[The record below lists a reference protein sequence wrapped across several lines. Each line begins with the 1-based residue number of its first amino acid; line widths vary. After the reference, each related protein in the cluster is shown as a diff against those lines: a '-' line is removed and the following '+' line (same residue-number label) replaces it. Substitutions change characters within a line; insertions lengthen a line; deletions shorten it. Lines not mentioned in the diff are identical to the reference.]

1 MAHGAEN
8 SNLVSRIG
16 KQSRAFRRLSPAE
29 PPRVVDSRGDG
40 RLPPM
45 PTDSFASLMTTEG
58 GSDRARRRL
67 TKGEVIDA
75 TVMQIAGE
83 YVFIDVGMPSDG
95 RIPRTELLDEKGK
108 VRVSVGDRLRVSV
121 VEPRFEGSLC
131 KALGQALPE
140 GGDTPTG
147 NEVLAAKITRVEKF
161 GVFVSTARGDGL
173 IPLRELPLPPGS
185 DHRKLFTVG
194 KDLTVVLLDANAQ
207 GKLRFSATRVARVE
221 EEQNFRDF
229 AAGVSDSTV
238 AQTTEPSSAK
248 PEASQKKKPPEKV
261 GFGSLGDLMRD
272 KLGFSAQ
279 AKSAPSAAPRADVLK
294 RKR

>member
-1 MAHGAEN
+1 
-8 SNLVSRIG
+8 
-16 KQSRAFRRLSPAE
+16 
-29 PPRVVDSRGDG
+29 
-40 RLPPM
+40 M

-67 TKGEVIDA
+67 NKGEVIDA
-75 TVMQIAGE
+75 TVMQVAGE
-83 YVFIDVGMPSDG
+83 FVFIDVGMPSDG
-95 RIPRTELLDEKGK
+95 RIPRVDLLDAQGN

-131 KALGQALPE
+131 KALGQAAPVGE
-140 GGDTPTG
+140 EAVIG

-185 DHRKLFTVG
+185 DHRKLFGVG
-194 KDLTVVLLDANAQ
+194 KDLTVVVLDANAQ

-229 AAGVSDSTV
+229 AAGAAESS
-238 AQTTEPSSAK
+238 AAAATEEASAK
-248 PEASQKKKPPEKV
+248 PIVKQQQKKPPEKV
-261 GFGSLGDLMRD
+261 GFGSLGDLMRG
-272 KLGFSAQ
+272 KLG
-279 AKSAPSAAPRADVLK
+279 SAAPAKAAAPSGPPRTDVLK

>member
-1 MAHGAEN
+1 
-8 SNLVSRIG
+8 
-16 KQSRAFRRLSPAE
+16 
-29 PPRVVDSRGDG
+29 
-40 RLPPM
+40 M

>member
-1 MAHGAEN
+1 MA
-8 SNLVSRIG
+8 
-16 KQSRAFRRLSPAE
+16 
-29 PPRVVDSRGDG
+29 
-40 RLPPM
+40 
-45 PTDSFASLMTTEG
+45 TDSFASLMTTEG

-95 RIPRTELLDEKGK
+95 RIPRGELLDEKGK
-108 VRVSVGDRLRVSV
+108 MRVSVGDRLRVSV

-131 KALGQALPE
+131 KALGQATPA
-140 GGDTPTG
+140 GDAPTG
-147 NEVLAAKITRVEKF
+147 NEVLSAKITRVEKF
-161 GVFVSTARGDGL
+161 GVFVTTARGDGL

-185 DHRKLFTVG
+185 DHRKLYSVG

-229 AAGVSDSTV
+229 AAGIGESG
-238 AQTTEPSSAK
+238 AAEPSE
-248 PEASQKKKPPEKV
+248 EATTKQEAAPKKKPPEKV

-272 KLGFSAQ
+272 KLGMAAP
-279 AKSAPSAAPRADVLK
+279 AKASAPSTPRGDTIK

>member
-1 MAHGAEN
+1 
-8 SNLVSRIG
+8 
-16 KQSRAFRRLSPAE
+16 
-29 PPRVVDSRGDG
+29 
-40 RLPPM
+40 M

-95 RIPRTELLDEKGK
+95 RIPRAELLDEKGK
-108 VRVSVGDRLRVSV
+108 VRVAVGDRLRVSV

-131 KALGQALPE
+131 KALGQAAPVGE
-140 GGDTPTG
+140 DAPTG

-194 KDLTVVLLDANAQ
+194 KDLPVVLLDANAQ

-229 AAGVSDSTV
+229 AAGVSV
-238 AQTTEPSSAK
+238 AEPSQAAEEAAAK

-272 KLGFSAQ
+272 KLGL
-279 AKSAPSAAPRADVLK
+279 AAPGKPKGALSGAPRTDVLK

>member
-1 MAHGAEN
+1 MA
-8 SNLVSRIG
+8 
-16 KQSRAFRRLSPAE
+16 
-29 PPRVVDSRGDG
+29 
-40 RLPPM
+40 
-45 PTDSFASLMTTEG
+45 TDSFASLMTTEG

-67 TKGEVIDA
+67 NKGEVIDA

-95 RIPRTELLDEKGK
+95 RIPRAELLDEKGK
-108 VRVSVGDRLRVSV
+108 MRVSVGDRLRVSV

-131 KALGQALPE
+131 KALGQAAPA
-140 GGDTPTG
+140 GDAPTG

-161 GVFVSTARGDGL
+161 GVFVTTARGDGL

-185 DHRKLFTVG
+185 DHRKLFGVG

-229 AAGVSDSTV
+229 AAGASEAAPAAGGED
-238 AQTTEPSSAK
+238 AAAK
-248 PEASQKKKPPEKV
+248 PEANQKKKPPEKV

-272 KLGFSAQ
+272 KLGM
-279 AKSAPSAAPRADVLK
+279 SAAAKGSSPSNPPRSEGLK

>member
-1 MAHGAEN
+1 
-8 SNLVSRIG
+8 
-16 KQSRAFRRLSPAE
+16 
-29 PPRVVDSRGDG
+29 
-40 RLPPM
+40 M

-95 RIPRTELLDEKGK
+95 RIPRLELLDEKGK
-108 VRVSVGDRLRVSV
+108 VRVAVGDRLRVSV
-121 VEPRFEGSLC
+121 VEARFEGSLC
-131 KALGQALPE
+131 KALGQAAPVGE
-140 GGDTPTG
+140 DAVTG

-161 GVFVSTARGDGL
+161 GVFISTARGDGL

-194 KDLTVVLLDANAQ
+194 RDLTVVLLDANAQ

-229 AAGVSDSTV
+229 AAGVSDST
-238 AQTTEPSSAK
+238 AAEAAAPETAAK
-248 PEASQKKKPPEKV
+248 PEANQKKKPPEKV

-272 KLGFSAQ
+272 KLGLAAAPGKGT
-279 AKSAPSAAPRADVLK
+279 AKASAPSGAPRSDVLK

>member
-1 MAHGAEN
+1 
-8 SNLVSRIG
+8 
-16 KQSRAFRRLSPAE
+16 
-29 PPRVVDSRGDG
+29 
-40 RLPPM
+40 M

-95 RIPRTELLDEKGK
+95 RIPRAELLDEKGK
-108 VRVSVGDRLRVSV
+108 IRVAVGDRLRVSV

-131 KALGQALPE
+131 KALGQAAPAGE
-140 GGDTPTG
+140 DAATG

-185 DHRKLFTVG
+185 DHRKLYAVG

-229 AAGVSDSTV
+229 AAGVTDN
-238 AQTTEPSSAK
+238 AATEAAEEASAK
-248 PEASQKKKPPEKV
+248 PEAKQQQRKPPEKV

-272 KLGFSAQ
+272 KLGLA
-279 AKSAPSAAPRADVLK
+279 APSKPAKGAPSGAPRTDVLK
-294 RKR
+294 RTR

>member
-1 MAHGAEN
+1 MA
-8 SNLVSRIG
+8 
-16 KQSRAFRRLSPAE
+16 
-29 PPRVVDSRGDG
+29 
-40 RLPPM
+40 
-45 PTDSFASLMTTEG
+45 TDSFASLMTTEG

-67 TKGEVIDA
+67 NKGEVIDA

-83 YVFIDVGMPSDG
+83 FVFIDVGMPSDG
-95 RIPRTELLDEKGK
+95 RIPRVDLLDAHGK
-108 VRVSVGDRLRVSV
+108 VRVAVGDRLRVSV

-131 KALGQALPE
+131 KALGQAAPE
-140 GGDTPTG
+140 GEAPVG
-147 NEVLAAKITRVEKF
+147 NEVLAAQVTRVEKF

-194 KDLTVVLLDANAQ
+194 KALTVVLLDANAQ

-229 AAGVSDSTV
+229 AAG
-238 AQTTEPSSAK
+238 AGESAPEATAEAAGK
-248 PEASQKKKPPEKV
+248 PEANQKKKPPEKV
-261 GFGSLGDLMRD
+261 GFGSLGDLMRG
-272 KLGFSAQ
+272 KLGA
-279 AKSAPSAAPRADVLK
+279 AAPSGPPRADLK